1 MERNHLRI
9 GHSYSFS
16 GPFWWCLVKFFLEE
30 EFYSFSNQKLSCQV
44 WILAK
49 KNKIKE
55 EKELLSF
62 SPI

>member
-30 EFYSFSNQKLSCQV
+30 EFYSFSNQKLS
-44 WILAK
+44 LPGLDFG
-49 KNKIKE
+49 
-55 EKELLSF
+55 EKE
-62 SPI
+62 